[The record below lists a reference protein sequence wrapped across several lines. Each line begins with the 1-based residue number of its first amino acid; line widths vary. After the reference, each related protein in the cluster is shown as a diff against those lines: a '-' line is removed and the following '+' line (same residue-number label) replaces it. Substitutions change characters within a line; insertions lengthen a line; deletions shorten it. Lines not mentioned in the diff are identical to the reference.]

1 MSKRVSFKLRG
12 ENEKAALSF
21 ANQVGQPLDKIA
33 EVAFFRYV
41 NDVLDK
47 AEKMARD
54 AAAAQVSNP
63 LNNTL

>member
-33 EVAFFRYV
+33 EVAFFKYV
-41 NDVLDK
+41 NDVLTR
-47 AEKMARD
+47 AEEMARQ
-54 AAAAQVSNP
+54 AAANVKS
-63 LNNTL
+63 NTL